1 MLLSLVFITFLFL
14 FTFHPLL
21 VQTVRPLCN
30 SINRTMAEDL
40 VEHEAADILQRLK
53 ANPKVGIKNPEEVLR
68 KLNVLI
74 GGGFDKLLVNKLK
87 SIH

>member
-1 MLLSLVFITFLFL
+1 
-14 FTFHPLL
+14 
-21 VQTVRPLCN
+21 
-30 SINRTMAEDL
+30 MAEDL

-74 GGGFDKLLVNKLK
+74 GGGFDKLLVNKFKNIDWINLLDLGDQWLWLY
-87 SIH
+87 SQQICW

>member
-1 MLLSLVFITFLFL
+1 
-14 FTFHPLL
+14 
-21 VQTVRPLCN
+21 
-30 SINRTMAEDL
+30 MAEDL

>member
-1 MLLSLVFITFLFL
+1 
-14 FTFHPLL
+14 
-21 VQTVRPLCN
+21 
-30 SINRTMAEDL
+30 MAEDL

-74 GGGFDKLLVNKLK
+74 GGGFDKLLVNKFKNIDWINLLDLGDQWLWLY
-87 SIH
+87 SQQICR